1 MERILIARKYTDLEV
16 YFICRAVF
24 IFLFQF
30 PYCDGTH
37 NTHNKETG
45 DNIGPL
51 VIKCNKG
58 EKGEKEE
65 KKKSK

>member
-1 MERILIARKYTDLEV
+1 MISIIIDVGGLL
-16 YFICRAVF
+16 FIVL
-24 IFLFQF
+24 FLQF
-30 PYCDGTH
+30 PFCDGTH

-51 VIKCNKG
+51 VVKCN
-58 EKGEKEE
+58 KEE

>member
-1 MERILIARKYTDLEV
+1 M
-16 YFICRAVF
+16 RAVSKELCEQSGHLSL
-24 IFLFQF
+24 ILLCGCVLQF

-45 DNIGPL
+45 DNVGPL
-51 VIKCNKG
+51 KVTC
-58 EKGEKEE
+58 EKKKEE